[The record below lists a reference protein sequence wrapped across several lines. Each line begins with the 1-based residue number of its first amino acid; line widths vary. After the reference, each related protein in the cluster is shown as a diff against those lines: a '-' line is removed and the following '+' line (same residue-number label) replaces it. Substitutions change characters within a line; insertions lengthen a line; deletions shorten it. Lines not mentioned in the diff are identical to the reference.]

1 MKPSTHDLIAY
12 LEQNE
17 LKYAQRSD
25 DEDIVMLGFTTQRAS
40 LSLMFIC
47 EKRSVQLLCRL
58 PFRAQPEQFDVVKDY
73 FTRINYAIKIGCFEL
88 DVRDGEMNMRSA
100 TFLSEER
107 LGAEQAALLLL
118 TVTRTVDDYIS
129 GLQDVLFRQVAP
141 SAAANDALAQ
151 LEAQER
157 DPDGMLD
164 VYSRISSIYP
174 SDLFARYKEG
184 SLLIEKGQGE
194 AVKAAAEA
202 MIKAPS
208 FWRSYNQFSI

>member
-25 DEDIVMLGFTTQRAS
+25 DEDIVILGFTTQRAS

-88 DVRDGEMNMRSA
+88 DALMA
-100 TFLSEER
+100 TQIPPPMATSNSP
-107 LGAEQAALLLL
+107 
-118 TVTRTVDDYIS
+118 T
-129 GLQDVLFRQVAP
+129 
-141 SAAANDALAQ
+141 
-151 LEAQER
+151 
-157 DPDGMLD
+157 
-164 VYSRISSIYP
+164 
-174 SDLFARYKEG
+174 
-184 SLLIEKGQGE
+184 
-194 AVKAAAEA
+194 
-202 MIKAPS
+202 
-208 FWRSYNQFSI
+208 

>member
-12 LEQNE
+12 LDQNE

-25 DEDIVMLGFTTQRAS
+25 DEEIVMLGFTTQRAS

-107 LGAEQAALLLL
+107 LGAEQTALLLL
-118 TVTRTVDDYIS
+118 TVTRTVDDYIG

-141 SAAANDALAQ
+141 SVAVNDALAQ
-151 LEAQER
+151 LEAGV
-157 DPDGMLD
+157 PPGVL
-164 VYSRISSIYP
+164 VC
-174 SDLFARYKEG
+174 
-184 SLLIEKGQGE
+184 
-194 AVKAAAEA
+194 
-202 MIKAPS
+202 
-208 FWRSYNQFSI
+208 